1 MASWVI
7 TTTALQHSGE
17 KMKRTYIDPNVHVK
31 PDGAAEL
38 EQMMEQLDKY
48 GYSGCVILNHS
59 DKWSPSPDIELPEGF
74 RLFWGVEIRA
84 ESVGELTKL
93 VGKFRSRVD
102 LLAVHGG
109 NEMIDRAALDNK
121 NVEMLSHPGRMNH
134 IMMKLAA
141 QKEIAIE
148 FNLFD
153 LIHREGKFRSRSLF
167 KMRENLK
174 LARKYEVQAVLTGGI
189 SSIYDVRAPM
199 EIIALSKLIG
209 MREREARA
217 GLSFVPD
224 ETFKRRRAIEGVTI
238 INQG

>member
-1 MASWVI
+1 
-7 TTTALQHSGE
+7 
-17 KMKRTYIDPNVHVK
+17 MKRTYIDPNVHVK
-31 PDGAAEL
+31 PDGAVEL
-38 EQMMEQLDKY
+38 EWMVEQLDKY

-59 DKWSPSPDIELPEGF
+59 DKWFPSPDIDLPEGF

-109 NEMIDRAALDNK
+109 NETIDRAALDNK
-121 NVEMLSHPGRMNH
+121 NVELLSHPGRMNH

-141 QKEIAIE
+141 QKKIAIE

-167 KMRENLK
+167 KLRENLK
-174 LARKYEVQAVLTGGI
+174 LARKYGVQTVLTGGI
-189 SSIYDVRAPM
+189 SSIYDLRAPR
-199 EIIALSKLIG
+199 EVIALSKLIG
-209 MREREARA
+209 MSDHEAKA
-217 GLSFVPD
+217 ALSFTLD
-224 ETFKRRRAIEGVTI
+224 EKFKRRRAIEDVTI